1 MQAGAGHRDRR
12 DFKMAGTPRSD
23 LDQEFYEVKGGLDVL
38 FSLREELEQ
47 WVEEAQDDSKH
58 EALENVLGHIEV
70 IEDRYRTRQEEIK
83 KKRSG
88 G

>member
-1 MQAGAGHRDRR
+1 MAGAPG
-12 DFKMAGTPRSD
+12 SE

-47 WVEEAQDDSKH
+47 WVEEAQDNSKH
-58 EALENVLGHIEV
+58 EALENVLGHLEV
-70 IEDRYRTRQEEIK
+70 LEDRYRTRQEEIK
-83 KKRSG
+83 KKRNG